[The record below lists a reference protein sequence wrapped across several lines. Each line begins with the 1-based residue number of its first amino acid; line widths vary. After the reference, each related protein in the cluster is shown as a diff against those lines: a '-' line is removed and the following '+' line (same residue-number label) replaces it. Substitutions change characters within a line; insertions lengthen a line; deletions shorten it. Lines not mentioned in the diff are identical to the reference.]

1 MGRPSDPGLSGDVAV
16 VAVDVVADAGADSVA
31 VAVVVTVVDC
41 WVCDHAVLSLNPG
54 CHQSGE
60 VWQQL
65 QSVSEARQLFEGA
78 AHPETVGELEQ
89 LGQLGGSGG

>member
-1 MGRPSDPGLSGDVAV
+1 MGRPSDPGLSGDVAAV
-16 VAVDVVADAGADSVA
+16 VDVVAADAGADS

-54 CHQSGE
+54 YHQSGE

-65 QSVSEARQLFEGA
+65 QSVSEARQLFATA
-78 AHPETVGELEQ
+78 AHPEIAAELEQ
-89 LGQLGGSGG
+89 LEQLGGSGG